1 MTNIILKNLPSAQN
15 LVAKVADMS
24 VSKYAHFCV
33 LRMIKYG
40 SADVKNKIIDALYG
54 NVMRMINNKYA
65 STILDTIYVSWASS
79 AQKASLRQEFYGDLY
94 KRSKDAA
101 VRQISDTYA
110 QSPHVK
116 LAIVNA
122 TKANLE
128 HVANKKLI
136 DNGLVHAVLLDFLTV
151 CSEEERIEMA
161 LNYNPFIPSLASTKD
176 GSRASMVIF
185 FNSIVKDRRAIVKS
199 LKEHLIKLCTHEFGH
214 IVILAIINSMDD
226 TKALKKSVFDNIFP
240 QIEFVVAN
248 EWGRKV
254 IEWLVSPDDTSLFHP
269 QIIEYLEQGLL
280 NSKKDKALRR
290 AEMLEVVEEPL
301 CKAIAENAAFW
312 LRGGH
317 TGLATA
323 AILRHAK
330 GDNLQLAY
338 GKLAELLVQ
347 SDWKVALKEVGE
359 KEVKPEEQ
367 KAAEEAK
374 KKKKINAK
382 IIKKYKS
389 PYEKDAAEVPEAA
402 TIEGIEH
409 AGLHIVLKKILKT
422 DAQRKADAQPTLGAA
437 IAEQL
442 TAESVKRWIAL
453 NRASFLLLVAFENGT
468 EDTCSQLKA
477 ILQKNVALLKKQT
490 HTASKLLVKKLEL

>member
-1 MTNIILKNLPSAQN
+1 MSLYSQN
-15 LVAKVADMS
+15 LIVKVPDMS

-40 SADVKNKIIDALYG
+40 SAEVKTKIIDAMFG
-54 NVMRMINNKYA
+54 HVMRMINNKYA
-65 STILDTIYVSWASS
+65 STILDTVYVSWASS

-94 KRSKDAA
+94 KRSKDSA
-101 VRQISDTYA
+101 VKQISDTYA

-122 TKANLE
+122 VKANLN

-136 DNGLVHAVLLDFLTV
+136 DNGLVHAVLLDFLTI

-161 LNYNPFIPSLASTKD
+161 ITFNPFIPSLASTKD

-199 LKEHLIKLCTHEFGH
+199 LREHLIKLCTHEFGH
-214 IVILAIINSMDD
+214 IVILAIVNSMDD
-226 TKALKKSVFDNIFP
+226 TKALKKSVFDHIFP

-254 IEWLVSPDDTSLFHP
+254 VEWLVSPDDTSLFHP
-269 QIIEYLEQGLL
+269 QIIEYLERGLL
-280 NSKKDKALRR
+280 NSKKDKAVRR
-290 AEMLEVVEEPL
+290 AEMLEMVEEPL

-323 AILRHAK
+323 AILRNAK
-330 GDNLQLAY
+330 GDNLKMSY
-338 GKLAELLVQ
+338 EKVAELLVQ
-347 SDWKVALKEVGE
+347 PDWKVAVKEIGE

-367 KAAEEAK
+367 EAK

-382 IIKKYKS
+382 ILKKYKS
-389 PYEKDAAEVPEAA
+389 PFEKDAADEPAA
-402 TIEGIEH
+402 DMIDGIEH

-422 DAQRKADAQPTLGAA
+422 DAQRKAEEQPTLGAELA
-437 IAEQL
+437 QQL
-442 TAESVKRWIAL
+442 TTDTVKRWIPL
-453 NRASFLLLVAFENGT
+453 NRASFLLLVAYENGT
-468 EDTCSQLKA
+468 DETCQQIKD
-477 ILQKNVALLKKQT
+477 ILRKNVPLLKKQT
-490 HTASKLLVKKLEL
+490 HTASKLLIKKLEL